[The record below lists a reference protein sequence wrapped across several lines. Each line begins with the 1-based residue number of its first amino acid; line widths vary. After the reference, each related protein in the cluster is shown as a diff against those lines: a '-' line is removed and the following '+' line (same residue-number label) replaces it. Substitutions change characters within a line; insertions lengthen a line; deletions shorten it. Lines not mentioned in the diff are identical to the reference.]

1 MILFIVTIVLAI
13 FLSVYFKKQ
22 YDNLKSQQ
30 QNLYKIQKQVFE
42 ERSKLT
48 AEITSVNNTKKQLEQ
63 KTKKFNQQ
71 YEHQTEKIQQKVKV
85 FEEAQQKALKNS
97 FLNLEYSY
105 NEEVNKYEKKKK
117 ILQSDIQSALQEL
130 NKLKETKAAAYQ
142 IMLKQQEVKEN
153 LDNFRLLPTS
163 AQLSDIKKLE
173 KVKLQLNKPRI
184 LSMLIWQTFWQPRAK
199 SKFPTIL
206 KGAKTGIYKITNI
219 QTDQCYIGQAI
230 DLYKRWCE
238 HCKAGLGIDTP
249 PGNKLY
255 RAIQE
260 YGLENFTFEV
270 ITQCSSKQ
278 LNEKENYF
286 IELYQSNVYG
296 YNGNI
301 GIKK

>member
-142 IMLKQQEVKEN
+142 IMLKQQEVKDN
-153 LDNFRLLPTS
+153 LDNFRLLPTA

>member
-1 MILFIVTIVLAI
+1 MILFIITIVLAI

-30 QNLYKIQKQVFE
+30 QNLHKIQKQVFE
-42 ERSKLT
+42 EHGKLT
-48 AEITSVNNTKKQLEQ
+48 AEITSINNTKKQLEQ

-71 YEHQTEKIQQKVKV
+71 YEHRTEKIQQKVKV

-105 NEEVNKYEKKKK
+105 NEEVNKYERKKKN
-117 ILQSDIQSALQEL
+117 LQSDIQSTLQEL

-142 IMLKQQEVKEN
+142 TMLKQQEVKEN
-153 LDNFRLLPTS
+153 LDNFRLLPTA